1 MNTLKAHSNRITE
14 STYSNETLTE
24 RMQTLTRN
32 YSATEIR
39 QYVDRRI
46 GALIRLSGAVL
57 VPSKD
62 AGAPLKLE
70 FGLEQLSAASRAI
83 VQQSLETILS
93 DMNATRADSAP
104 TQNSKTTSRVTLVS
118 ARTEKTSEHQGTSD
132 LTTEVASA
140 LAHKLRN
147 YLAAIIS
154 AGEQLEETISG
165 QDVDD
170 GVQLTQLISRA
181 AQEQRVLIDR
191 FIQAFGPIKIRNQK
205 VNLYQIIRSNIEQ
218 LQLRHGYSITC
229 DGGDDQINGITDP
242 ELLGRIV
249 TELATNA
256 AEVSP
261 QGSPIVHWH
270 ARDGRLVIRVSNSG
284 AIGPDKMYGSCLQ
297 PFFTDKPGH
306 TGLGLNIALRSAEAL
321 EGTLRPIL
329 LQDRT
334 TMVVSIPFQIEDSTN
349 LHTERN
355 S

>member
-14 STYSNETLTE
+14 PTYSNETLTE
-24 RMQTLTRN
+24 LMQTLTRS

-57 VPSKD
+57 VPSRD

-83 VQQSLETILS
+83 IQQSLETILS
-93 DMNATRADSAP
+93 DMNAARADSAP
-104 TQNSKTTSRVTLVS
+104 IQKSKTTSRVTLVS
-118 ARTEKTSEHQGTSD
+118 GRIDEVTGHPASID

-165 QDVDD
+165 KEVDD
-170 GVQLTQLISRA
+170 GVQLTHLISRA

-218 LQLRHGYSITC
+218 LQIRHGYSITC

-242 ELLGRIV
+242 DLLGRIV
-249 TELATNA
+249 AELATNA
-256 AEVSP
+256 AEVSL
-261 QGSPIVHWH
+261 QGNPILHWQT
-270 ARDGRLVIRVSNSG
+270 RDGRLVIRVSNSG
-284 AIGPDKMYGSCLQ
+284 AIGPDQMYGTYLQ
-297 PFFTDKPGH
+297 PFFTSKTGH

-321 EGTLRPIL
+321 GGTLRPIL

-334 TMVVSIPFQIEDSTN
+334 TVVVSIPFQIEDSTN